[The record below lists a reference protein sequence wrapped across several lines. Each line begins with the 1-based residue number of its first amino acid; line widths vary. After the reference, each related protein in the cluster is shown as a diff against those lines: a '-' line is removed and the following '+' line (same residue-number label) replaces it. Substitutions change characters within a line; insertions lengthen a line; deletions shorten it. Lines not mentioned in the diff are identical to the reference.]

1 MTKKR
6 IPRISLVILLVSFAI
21 ALSASVQMTMFRF
34 ESSTF
39 ITDKFQIVGTHTVIV
54 PKYSKYNTIELYNE
68 RTKEKI
74 YVRLPNDCQTYP
86 KNKIL
91 DLTLRQDSQQ
101 ILFWKV
107 ITYYMPFGTVCMK

>member
-6 IPRISLVILLVSFAI
+6 TPLIILLLSFAI
-21 ALSASVQMTMFRF
+21 ALAAFIQMTMFRF
-34 ESSTF
+34 ESSIF
-39 ITDKFQIVGTHTVIV
+39 ITDKFQIVDTDTVIV
-54 PKYSKYNTIELYNE
+54 PKYSQYNTAELYNE

-74 YVRLPNDCQTYP
+74 SVRLPNDCQTYP
-86 KNKIL
+86 NNKIL
-91 DLTLRQDSQQ
+91 DLTLRKDSQQ

>member
-6 IPRISLVILLVSFAI
+6 MLSITLSVSFGI
-21 ALSASVQMTMFRF
+21 ALAALIQMTMFRF

-39 ITDKFQIVGTHTVIV
+39 ITDRFQIVDTYTVIV
-54 PKYSKYNTIELYNE
+54 PKYSKYNSIELYNE
-68 RTKEKI
+68 STKEKI
-74 YVRLPNDCQTYP
+74 SARVPNDCQTYP

-91 DLTLRQDSQQ
+91 DITLRKDSQQ

-107 ITYYMPFGTVCMK
+107 TTYYMPFGTVCMK